1 MNSYFK
7 TTVPMS
13 NSTTQFDLAFG
24 LAFSVLHVYAKY
36 FAVLHCLVIVLEARC
51 LIFDEQVKAFVLFS
65 YN

>member
-1 MNSYFK
+1 
-7 TTVPMS
+7 MS